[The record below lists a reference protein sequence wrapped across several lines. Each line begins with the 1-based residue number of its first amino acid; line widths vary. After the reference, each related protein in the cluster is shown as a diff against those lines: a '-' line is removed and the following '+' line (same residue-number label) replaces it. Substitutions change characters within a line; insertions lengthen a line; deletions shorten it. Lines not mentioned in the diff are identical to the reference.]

1 MRINGVHGDYFSDG
15 IMKVI
20 FKVIYRL
27 KLGKRYYN
35 MNYSLLFMKTTILT
49 QPIYHSSRNLGNQ
62 KRTSWWTTK
71 EKVFEKIN

>member
-15 IMKVI
+15 IIKVI

-35 MNYSLLFMKTTILT
+35 MNFMKTTILT
-49 QPIYHSSRNLGNQ
+49 WPIYHFSRNLGNQ
-62 KRTSWWTTK
+62 IRTSLADYK
-71 EKVFEKIN
+71 RNIFSEK